1 MNRAYLRYTP
11 EFILIIYLL
20 LFFWIKKPYEEWDR
34 VINSDGKG
42 YYGYLTSIFIYDDL
56 DYTFIEDYESKY
68 YPSDGTAFKEFRM
81 PFKGEIVN
89 KTFPGL
95 AILWLPFFLIA
106 HMLSLI
112 AGFEAD
118 GYSIIYQYAIGF
130 AALFYL
136 WLGSKWLFKL
146 TRQLGATLEVSS
158 IITIAILL
166 GTNITY
172 YAIVEPSMGHVY
184 SFCLITGFTYF
195 TYNAFYTNRLG
206 WYALAITAY
215 AISIIIRPTNAIFI
229 FLVVIIAGNPK
240 EFRQKLLQFFH
251 HSKAIIISLLV
262 FLIIIAIPPL
272 IWHAHSGYF
281 FVWSYGEE
289 GFNFFDP
296 YFFSILFSY
305 NKGWFIYTPI
315 ALIAMS
321 GFIGIYRYSKFQFWV
336 LLFLLTL
343 HIYITSSWWVWHY
356 TSKFSQRVFIDIYV
370 VLAFLLVFLFRMIN
384 KKQILKR
391 SLIVIIMLLIGFN
404 LLQFYQH
411 SKWVFPYGY
420 ITKDIYWDSFNRLTP
435 RAKVYIPHGKIIKSN
450 IVKNNFEEKKG
461 WSNEVCIVNK
471 DNNHYMQL
479 DSSHLYSAEFRE
491 IITPYFSTNKQV
503 IKVKVDVNSNLQNS
517 IATMVVEFQCKEFT
531 YSYNPF
537 YMGNYNHKNKWVTM
551 EYAVYV
557 PDLFTTGDYV
567 KIFFYNPEKNETLLI
582 DNLEIEFISL
592 IEEEELLDGIDL
604 PEAEDLKLS
613 EFTYNPERTNQNWH
627 NTGCFAE
634 SPSPGDL
641 SCLIDHNN
649 PYSLTFEAP
658 INQLSLNERSCLIIS
673 ADIFSEIPV
682 TSTRIIADLPALNDN
697 SGYYP
702 IFISDKINPNEW
714 TSIQSALMIPDSL
727 DYNKSVKI
735 YFWNPSKEE
744 KVYIDN
750 MKIQFLS
757 F

>member
-1 MNRAYLRYTP
+1 MNRTYLRYTP

-68 YPSDGTAFKEFRM
+68 YPADGTAFKEFRM

-112 AGFEAD
+112 AGYESD
-118 GYSIIYQYAIGF
+118 GYSIIYQYSIGF

-146 TRQLGATLEVSS
+146 TRQLGATLEASS
-158 IITIAILL
+158 IITIAVLL

-184 SFCLITGFTYF
+184 SFSLICGFAYF
-195 TYNAFYTNRLG
+195 TLKAFHTNRTG
-206 WYALAITAY
+206 WYVLATMAY
-215 AISIIIRPTNAIFI
+215 TLSIIIRPTNAIFI
-229 FLVVIIAGNPK
+229 FLTLIIAGSPR
-240 EFRQKLLQFFH
+240 EFKQNLLQFIN
-251 HSKAIIISLLV
+251 HSKAFIISLLV

-272 IWHAHSGYF
+272 LWYVQSGYF

-305 NKGWFIYTPI
+305 NKGWFIYTPL
-315 ALIAMS
+315 ALIAMF
-321 GFIGIYRYSKFQFWV
+321 GFIGLYRHSKFQFWL

-370 VLAFLLVFLFRMIN
+370 VLAFLLVFLFRMTN
-384 KKQILKR
+384 KKEILKK
-391 SLIVIIMLLIGFN
+391 SLIVIITLLIGFN
-404 LLQFYQH
+404 LFQFYQH

-420 ITKDIYWDSFNRLTP
+420 ITKDIYWDSFVRITP
-435 RAKVYIPHGKIIKSN
+435 RAKVFIPKDKIIDFTLVEN
-450 IVKNNFEEKKG
+450 DFEESKG
-461 WSNEVCIVNK
+461 WSNEACIVNN

-491 IITPYFSTNKQV
+491 IIAPYFSTNKQV
-503 IKVKVDVNSNLQNS
+503 IKVKADINSNLQKS
-517 IATMVVEFQCKEFT
+517 KATMVVEFQCKELT
-531 YSYNPF
+531 YSYNPL
-537 YMGNYNHKNKWVTM
+537 YLGNYNHKNKWVTM

-557 PDLFTTGDYV
+557 PESYTADDYV
-567 KIFFYNPEKNETLLI
+567 KIFFYSPEKTETLLI
-582 DNLEIEFISL
+582 DNMEITFLSL
-592 IEEEELLDGIDL
+592 IEEDELLDGIDL
-604 PEAEDLKLS
+604 WME
-613 EFTYNPERTNQNWH
+613 
-627 NTGCFAE
+627 
-634 SPSPGDL
+634 
-641 SCLIDHNN
+641 
-649 PYSLTFEAP
+649 
-658 INQLSLNERSCLIIS
+658 
-673 ADIFSEIPV
+673 
-682 TSTRIIADLPALNDN
+682 
-697 SGYYP
+697 
-702 IFISDKINPNEW
+702 
-714 TSIQSALMIPDSL
+714 
-727 DYNKSVKI
+727 
-735 YFWNPSKEE
+735 
-744 KVYIDN
+744 
-750 MKIQFLS
+750 
-757 F
+757 